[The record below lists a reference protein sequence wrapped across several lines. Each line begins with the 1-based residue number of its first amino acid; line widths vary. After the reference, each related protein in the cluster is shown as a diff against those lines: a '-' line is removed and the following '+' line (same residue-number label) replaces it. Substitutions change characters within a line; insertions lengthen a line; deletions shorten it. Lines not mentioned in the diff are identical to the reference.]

1 VEEALMF
8 GVIANVA
15 LDQCY
20 HQACDNATNLNMDA
34 FETHTKAIADAVA
47 TYSLS
52 WEGFPARN
60 TTAVK
65 RSAIKSRK
73 TAKHGHHRSGCAQLL
88 MK

>member
-1 VEEALMF
+1 MF
-8 GVIANVA
+8 GGIANVA

-20 HQACDNATNLNMDA
+20 HQACDNVTNLNMDA
-34 FETHTKAIADAVA
+34 FE